1 MRIWIKVCGL
11 CAAESVSAAVQAG
24 ADALGFVLC
33 ESARQ
38 ITPQRAAELIAPL
51 PSHIARVA
59 VFRIPTEDE
68 IASVVKTP
76 GFTHIQCDAVATPMV
91 NRALA
96 QHARRISILPVVR
109 TVDGSFTTGQHPGHA
124 KPEPDVPGNNF
135 AWALA
140 QRVLIEGQT
149 SGHGQVADWSIAAD
163 FARLVPAVLAGGLTV
178 ENVQQAISAVRPSG
192 VDVSSGVERQRGIK
206 DPDLIRAFC
215 LAVRNAERH
224 HTFPPQR
231 QSQSNPASV
240 ANHLREL
247 SKHIQDER
255 IRSRTRTNMP
265 TNSNVQALRDPFTSA
280 SHSDTAFGTNAAEL
294 AKLLS
299 GEYPDARGRY
309 GPFGGRFVPET
320 LMGNITRL
328 EEVTKAAFADQAFWH
343 EFDGEAKDWIGRPTP
358 VMFARKLSELW
369 GIKLYFKR
377 EDLAHT
383 GAHKINNAL
392 GQALLAKRLGVKRI
406 IAETGA
412 GQHGVATAAACARIG
427 FPCSVYMGA
436 HDIERQAPNV
446 QRMKRLG
453 ATVIPVTSGDAT
465 LRAAIDEAL
474 RAWVADPEGTHYLL
488 GSAVGPHPFPL
499 IVRTFQ
505 SVIGREAR
513 AQMLDKT
520 GKLPDA
526 VFACVGGGSN
536 AIGIFHGFLGDP
548 SVQIFG
554 IEAGGRG
561 EATGDHSATMT
572 YGTPGVLHGC
582 YSYLLQDPAGQVAN
596 SHSVSAGLDYPGVG
610 PEHAFLRT
618 IGRVK
623 YTTARDDAALAALA
637 DCCRYEGILP
647 ALEPSHALA
656 AIKEWAK
663 ANPGKSV
670 LVGFCGRGDKDMPIL
685 QAAAPID

>member
-1 MRIWIKVCGL
+1 MKLWIKVCGL
-11 CAAESVSAAVQAG
+11 RTPETVDAAIRAG

-33 ESARQ
+33 QSPRQ
-38 ITPQRAAELIAPL
+38 VTSKHAGQLITAVPA
-51 PSHIARVA
+51 HVNCVA
-59 VFRIPTEDE
+59 VFRTPTEAD
-68 IASVVKTP
+68 IADVLVTP
-76 GFTHIQCDAVATPMV
+76 GFTHIQCDAVAAPMV
-91 NRALA
+91 HRLLA
-96 QHARRISILPVVR
+96 GHSDRISVLPVIR
-109 TVDGSFTTGQHPGHA
+109 TTGGGFSTGESAENA
-124 KPEPDVPGNNF
+124 KTEPDAPGSNV
-135 AWALA
+135 AWAMA
-140 QRVLIEGQT
+140 ERVLIEGQT
-149 SGHGQVADWSIAAD
+149 SGHGQIADWALAAD
-163 FARLVPAVLAGGLTV
+163 FANLFPTVLAGGLTV
-178 ENVQQAISAVRPSG
+178 QNVQQAIAAVHPAG
-192 VDVSSGVERQRGIK
+192 VDVSSGVERDRGIK
-206 DPDLIRAFC
+206 DPELIKAFC
-215 LAVRNAERH
+215 LAVRNTEQLQTLPAQRRM
-224 HTFPPQR
+224 PPQLASIASTLKETS
-231 QSQSNPASV
+231 SQFWDARNP
-240 ANHLREL
+240 
-247 SKHIQDER
+247 
-255 IRSRTRTNMP
+255 SRGRTNMS
-265 TNSNVQALRDPFTSA
+265 TIASSQSLFDPFTTA
-280 SHSDTAFGTNAAEL
+280 SDTTAAFGSNTAEL

-299 GEYPDARGRY
+299 GHYPDARGRY

-328 EEVTKAAFADQAFWH
+328 EEVARAAFADQSFWH

-412 GQHGVATAAACARIG
+412 GQHGVATAAACARVG
-427 FPCSVYMGA
+427 FPCTVYMGA

-453 ATVIPVTSGDAT
+453 ATVIPVTFGDAT

-526 VFACVGGGSN
+526 LFACVGGGSN
-536 AIGIFHGFLGDP
+536 AIGIFHGFLGDAD
-548 SVQIFG
+548 VQIFG
-554 IEAGGRG
+554 VEAGGRG
-561 EATGDHSATMT
+561 NATGDHSATMT
-572 YGTPGVLHGC
+572 HGTPGVLHGC
-582 YSYLLQDPAGQVAN
+582 YSYLLQDAAGQVTD

-618 IGRVK
+618 VGRVQ

-637 DCCRYEGILP
+637 DCCRHEGILP

-656 AIKEWAK
+656 AIKDWAK
-663 ANPGKSV
+663 DNQGKTV